1 MDSVAGLSEPA
12 SPIPKPN
19 RYCRRGFA
27 LAMLG
32 VLLLVITLLLTLASR
47 PGPPFAWLTQGEM
60 ARLTH
65 PRPLTR
71 LKEKV
76 IILTLPLWMRYWNTQ
91 PQILVDS
98 SLLTLS
104 TAAVEQTGLGTPVAT
119 NCNGMRA
126 WVLPPTELKALR
138 QRLNVLPD
146 ASSGTRLRIHAVSGM
161 GVQAFTGGTTRIAGT
176 NTPVGLT
183 VHLIPKYVS
192 PSVELTLD
200 ATWTEIGAPSGQVEA
215 VKTNLGV
222 ACRVLFPNAGGL
234 VVDGVNAW
242 DASGKNHWLIVS
254 PTTVDARGNP
264 KKPENPLLFPR
275 ALPGRCPGVALA
287 W

>member
-19 RYCRRGFA
+19 RYCRRRFA

-47 PGPPFAWLTQGEM
+47 PGPPFAWLTQAEM
-60 ARLTH
+60 ARLTY
-65 PRPLTR
+65 PGPLTR

-76 IILTLPLWMRYWNTQ
+76 IILTLPIWMRYWNTQ

-119 NCNGMRA
+119 NGNGMRA

-138 QRLNVLPD
+138 QRLNVLPG
-146 ASSGTRLRIHAVSGM
+146 ASSGSHLRIHAVSGM
-161 GVQAFTGGTTRIAGT
+161 GVEAYTGRTTPMAGT
-176 NTPVGLT
+176 NTPVGVT
-183 VHLIPKYVS
+183 VHLIPKFVS
-192 PSVELTLD
+192 SSVELTLA
-200 ATWTEIGAPSGQVEA
+200 ATSTEIGALSGRAEA
-215 VKTNLGV
+215 VRTNLGV
-222 ACRVLFPNAGGL
+222 ACRVLLPNAGGL
-234 VVDGVNAW
+234 VVDGGNAR
-242 DASGKNHWLIVS
+242 DASGQSRWLIIS
-254 PTTVDARGNP
+254 PTAVDARGNP
-264 KKPENPLLFPR
+264 IKP
-275 ALPGRCPGVALA
+275 
-287 W
+287 